1 MAPVSTTPAR
11 SGTPLRDVRRR
22 DPRTRSLGRGP
33 PGPRVRGGRS
43 NGWHQEIA
51 KRTAAVALG
60 CNPQP
65 SRVLDVGWG
74 TGYLLRLLASRL
86 PGALDLVVVDPAPSM
101 VDVALGAQTGDDR
114 IRIIAGAAEEVP
126 FAESSSDLVVT
137 TASFDHCGDQVA
149 SLRECARFLA
159 PGELARTHRPLQ
171 ILALAD
177 VAPGW
182 ERPGAD
188 PSEGHAPRDRGRVAV
203 TCVAPDPCHHPPDC
217 DRDPLKGIWRS
228 LSSPEALAGAR
239 RRGAC
244 YFFEGPVGVPQG
256 IARIRV
262 LVCSP
267 NSAGSG
273 ADG

>member
-1 MAPVSTTPAR
+1 
-11 SGTPLRDVRRR
+11 
-22 DPRTRSLGRGP
+22 
-33 PGPRVRGGRS
+33 
-43 NGWHQEIA
+43 
-51 KRTAAVALG
+51 
-60 CNPQP
+60 
-65 SRVLDVGWG
+65 
-74 TGYLLRLLASRL
+74 
-86 PGALDLVVVDPAPSM
+86 M

-177 VAPGW
+177 VALGW
-182 ERPGAD
+182 ERPGAA
-188 PSEGHAPRDRGRVAV
+188 PSEGHAPRDRGRVSV

-228 LSSPEALAGAR
+228 LGSPEALAGAR
-239 RRGAC
+239 RRGAG
-244 YFFEGPVGVPQG
+244 YLFEGPVGAPPG
-256 IARIRV
+256 H
-262 LVCSP
+262 SP
-267 NSAGSG
+267 NTGFGMLSEFGGEWRRWLAHQSGGLGVAGSSPVSPTTI
-273 ADG
+273 DR